1 MTDPNHSSLAG
12 RVAIVTGG
20 GTGIGRG
27 VALALAR
34 AGADT
39 VVAARTPEPLEETCA
54 KVRALGRRALAV
66 QTDVTDTAQ
75 VGNMVAR
82 AMDAFGRVDVL
93 VNNAGGNAGPTFR
106 QRLLLE
112 MSAQD
117 IDETFTVN
125 VRSMLSCSQAV
136 APIMNRQEQGAI
148 INVASR
154 AGRES
159 TAPSA
164 GGGVYPASKAAVV
177 SLTRLMAVEWAP
189 NIRVNCVAPG
199 MIDTPRVAARRS
211 PELTR
216 NQLASI
222 ALGRPG
228 SPEDIAGAVLYLA
241 SDAAEWVT
249 GAIIDVHGGLKKS

>member
-54 KVRALGRRALAV
+54 EVRALGRRALAV

-177 SLTRLMAVEWAP
+177 SPHPAHGGGVGAEHPRQLRGSRDDRHAAGGRP
-189 NIRVNCVAPG
+189 AQPG
-199 MIDTPRVAARRS
+199 AHPQPARQHCAGAARF
-211 PELTR
+211 
-216 NQLASI
+216 A
-222 ALGRPG
+222 
-228 SPEDIAGAVLYLA
+228 
-241 SDAAEWVT
+241 
-249 GAIIDVHGGLKKS
+249 